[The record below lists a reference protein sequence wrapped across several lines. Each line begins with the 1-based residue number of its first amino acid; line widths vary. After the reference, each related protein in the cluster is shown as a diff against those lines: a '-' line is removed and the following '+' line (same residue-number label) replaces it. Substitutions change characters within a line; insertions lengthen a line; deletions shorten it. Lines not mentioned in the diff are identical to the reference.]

1 MKRLWKIALC
11 LALALVSLTA
21 CSSESSNDGSQIYA
35 EATQYLGPVTAT
47 EAPTEAPQETEAPSD
62 SGNSSGGVSIF
73 DNPYLNEEDIS
84 TDEAL
89 GEENYI
95 DPYDTGA
102 DTGSLLSASG
112 ASGGVETVYPYAGAT
127 PIPLDPVDL
136 PTPTPHPEL
145 TFNYATYTAGSLGL
159 SFDCPSGWLVDESQT
174 DVFVLTEPET
184 QMHDGQ
190 QCIIT
195 ISAEPVTANYS
206 EKDLKKQVTQRLKEI
221 GSVNFTVW
229 NPSLTATRTLLG
241 SKGVYAN

>member
-11 LALALVSLTA
+11 LALALVALTA

-84 TDEAL
+84 PDEAL

-102 DTGSLLSASG
+102 DTGSLLSA
-112 ASGGVETVYPYAGAT
+112 AVLPAVWRPVYPYAGAT
-127 PIPLDPVDL
+127 PIPSTRWICRPLR
-136 PTPTPHPEL
+136 PTP
-145 TFNYATYTAGSLGL
+145 S
-159 SFDCPSGWLVDESQT
+159 
-174 DVFVLTEPET
+174 
-184 QMHDGQ
+184 
-190 QCIIT
+190 
-195 ISAEPVTANYS
+195 
-206 EKDLKKQVTQRLKEI
+206 
-221 GSVNFTVW
+221 
-229 NPSLTATRTLLG
+229 
-241 SKGVYAN
+241 